1 MSGEVLSGS
10 EKAAVLLLS
19 LGPDVATEV
28 MRHLAEEEVR
38 RVVQAVARVRSVDTD
53 RLDAVNKEFAEI
65 LSQNPSLAVDGRE
78 FAMALLTRTAAAQ
91 QEAGKKTK
99 DQSALADLEQSV
111 IEGTSLVDALDGV
124 PPPGLATLLEAEHP
138 QVAAL
143 ILAHLDAGR
152 AAQVIA
158 RLPEALQVDI
168 VERMARIESVPTGL
182 HGEVGAVLAKQM
194 RGLARP
200 AGSSIGG
207 VRAVAEIVNHL
218 GGELEGKI
226 LGAIEEHD
234 AELGQ
239 KIRALTFTFDD
250 CLKLDARSLQTLLKE
265 VPREDLLF
273 ALKTASPALSEKIFS
288 NISSRA
294 AEILREDMGSLGP
307 VRLSEVE
314 SAQQRII
321 ASLRELQADGKIV
334 VAGGGGDVL
343 V

>member
-1 MSGEVLSGS
+1 MSAEPLTGT

-38 RVVQAVARVRSVDTD
+38 RVVQAVARVRSVDTE
-53 RLDAVNKEFAEI
+53 RLESVNKEFTEI
-65 LSQNPSLAVDGRE
+65 LTSNPSLAVDGRE
-78 FAMALLTRTAAAQ
+78 FAMALLSRTAAAQ
-91 QEAGKKTK
+91 SEKGDPAPN
-99 DQSALADLEQSV
+99 DALAKLEQHV
-111 IEGTSLVDALDGV
+111 INDTSLADALDGV
-124 PPPGLATLLEAEHP
+124 PSSGLATLLEAEHP
-138 QVAAL
+138 QIAAL
-143 ILAHLDAGR
+143 ILAHVDPRR
-152 AAQVIA
+152 AAEAIQK
-158 RLPEALQVDI
+158 LPEPLQIDV
-168 VERMARIESVPTGL
+168 VERMARIESVPAGL
-182 HGEVGAVLAKQM
+182 HGQVSAVLAQQM
-194 RGLARP
+194 RGIARP
-200 AGSSIGG
+200 AGSQIGG
-207 VRAVAEIVNHL
+207 VRAVAAIVNQL

-234 AELGQ
+234 AELGA

-250 CLKLDARSLQTLLKE
+250 CLKLDTRSLQTLLKE
-265 VPREDLLF
+265 VPREDLLY
-273 ALKTASPALSEKIFS
+273 ALKTASPALSEKIFA

-321 ASLRELQADGKIV
+321 ASLRELQAEGKIV

>member
-1 MSGEVLSGS
+1 MNTEPLTGT

-19 LGPDVATEV
+19 LGPEVATEV

-53 RLDAVNKEFAEI
+53 RLELVNKEFTEI
-65 LSQNPSLAVDGRE
+65 LTSNPSLAVDGRE
-78 FAMALLTRTAAAQ
+78 FAIALLSRSAEVQKETGE
-91 QEAGKKTK
+91 QE
-99 DQSALADLEQSV
+99 QNEALAKLEQRV
-111 IEGTSLVDALDGV
+111 IEATSLSDALDGV
-124 PPPGLATLLEAEHP
+124 PATGLATLLEAEHP
-138 QVAAL
+138 QIAAL
-143 ILAHLDAGR
+143 ILAHVEPRR
-152 AAQVIA
+152 AAEAIQ
-158 RLPEALQVDI
+158 RLPEMLQIDV
-168 VERMARIESVPTGL
+168 VERMARIESVPAAL
-182 HGEVGAVLAKQM
+182 HGQVSAVLAQQM
-194 RGLARP
+194 RGIARP
-200 AGSSIGG
+200 AGSQIGG
-207 VRAVAEIVNHL
+207 VRAVAAIVNQL
-218 GGELEGKI
+218 GGEVEGKI
-226 LGAIEEHD
+226 LGAIEERD

-250 CLKLDARSLQTLLKE
+250 CLKLDTRSLQTLLKE

-273 ALKTASPALSEKIFS
+273 ALKTATPALSEKIFA

-321 ASLRELQADGKIV
+321 ASLRELQAEGKIV

>member
-1 MSGEVLSGS
+1 MSAEPLTGT

-28 MRHLAEEEVR
+28 MRHLAEDEVR
-38 RVVQAVARVRSVDTD
+38 RVVQAVARVRSVDTE
-53 RLDAVNKEFAEI
+53 RLDAVNKEFTEI
-65 LSQNPSLAVDGRE
+65 LTSNPSLAVDGRE
-78 FAMALLTRTAAAQ
+78 FAMALLSKSAAVQSEKGEQEQSDVLAQ
-91 QEAGKKTK
+91 
-99 DQSALADLEQSV
+99 LEQRV
-111 IEGTSLVDALDGV
+111 IEDTSLNDALDGV
-124 PPPGLATLLEAEHP
+124 PAAGLATLIEAEHP
-138 QVAAL
+138 QIAAL
-143 ILAHLDAGR
+143 LLAHVEPRR
-152 AAQVIA
+152 AAEAIQ
-158 RLPEALQVDI
+158 RLPETLQIDV
-168 VERMARIESVPTGL
+168 VERMARIETVPAGL
-182 HGEVGAVLAKQM
+182 HGQVGAVLAQQM

-200 AGSSIGG
+200 AGSQIGG
-207 VRAVAEIVNHL
+207 VRAVAAIVNQL

-234 AELGQ
+234 AELGA

-250 CLKLDARSLQTLLKE
+250 CLKLDTRSLQTLLKE
-265 VPREDLLF
+265 VPREDLLY
-273 ALKTASPALSEKIFS
+273 ALKTASPALSDKIFA

-314 SAQQRII
+314 AAQQRII
-321 ASLRELQADGKIV
+321 ASLRELQAEGKIV

>member
-1 MSGEVLSGS
+1 MSGDVLSGS

-28 MRHLAEEEVR
+28 MRHLAEDEVR
-38 RVVQAVARVRSVDTD
+38 KVVQAVSRVRSVGAD
-53 RLDAVNKEFAEI
+53 RLEVVNKEFAEV

-78 FAMALLTRTAAAQ
+78 FAMALLSRAVAVQ
-91 QEAGKKTK
+91 QEKGKRQ
-99 DQSALADLEQSV
+99 DAVALAEFEQSV
-111 IEGTSLVDALDGV
+111 IGDTSLAEALEGV
-124 PPPGLATLLEAEHP
+124 PAPGLATLLESEHP

-143 ILAHLDAGR
+143 ILAHLDPAR
-152 AAQVIA
+152 AAQTIA
-158 RLPEALQVDI
+158 RLPDALQVDV
-168 VERMARIESVPTGL
+168 VERMARIEGVPAGL
-182 HGEVGAVLAKQM
+182 QGEVGAVLAIQL

-200 AGSSIGG
+200 AGSSVGG
-207 VRAVAEIVNHL
+207 VRAVAELVNQL

-234 AELGQ
+234 AELGA

-273 ALKTASPALSEKIFS
+273 ALKTAAPALSEMIFA

-307 VRLSEVE
+307 VRLTEVE
-314 SAQQRII
+314 AAQQRII
-321 ASLRELQADGKIV
+321 ASLRELQAEGKIV

>member
-1 MSGEVLSGS
+1 MSSTEVLTGP

-28 MRHLAEEEVR
+28 MRHLAEDEVR
-38 RVVQAVARVRSVDTD
+38 RVVQAVARVKSVGAD
-53 RLDAVNKEFAEI
+53 RLESVNKEFAEL

-78 FAMALLTRTAAAQ
+78 FAMALLSRTQAAQ
-91 QEAGKKTK
+91 QEKGKGP
-99 DQSALADLEQSV
+99 DALADLEQRV
-111 IEGTSLVDALDGV
+111 IEDTSLTDALDGV
-124 PPPGLATLLEAEHP
+124 PPPGLATLLETEHP

-152 AAQVIA
+152 AAQAIT
-158 RLPEALQVDI
+158 RLPETLQADV
-168 VERMARIESVPTGL
+168 VERMARIESVPAGL
-182 HGEVGAVLAKQM
+182 HGEVGAVLATQL

-200 AGSSIGG
+200 AGSSVGG

-226 LGAIEEHD
+226 LGVIEERD
-234 AELGQ
+234 AELCQ

-250 CLKLDARSLQTLLKE
+250 CLKLEARSLQTLLKE

-273 ALKTASPALSEKIFS
+273 ALKTASPVLSEKIFS

-294 AEILREDMGSLGP
+294 AEILKEDMGSLGP

-314 SAQQRII
+314 AAQQRII
-321 ASLRELQADGKIV
+321 ATLRELQADGKIV
-334 VAGGGGDVL
+334 MAGGGGDVL

>member
-1 MSGEVLSGS
+1 MSAEVLTGS

-28 MRHLAEEEVR
+28 MSHLAEDEVR
-38 RVVQAVARVRSVDTD
+38 RVVQAVARVKSVGAD
-53 RLDAVNKEFAEI
+53 RLEAVNKEFAET
-65 LSQNPSLAVDGRE
+65 LAQNPSLAVDGRE
-78 FAMALLTRTAAAQ
+78 FAMALLSRTAAAA
-91 QEAGKKTK
+91 QEKGKGPDK
-99 DQSALADLEQSV
+99 LAELEQSV
-111 IEGTSLVDALDGV
+111 IEDTSLTDALDGV
-124 PPPGLATLLEAEHP
+124 PPPGLATLLETEHP

-143 ILAHLDAGR
+143 ILAHLDAPR
-152 AAQVIA
+152 AAQAIM
-158 RLPEALQVDI
+158 RLPEGLQADV
-168 VERMARIESVPTGL
+168 VERMARIESIPAGL
-182 HGEVGAVLAKQM
+182 HGEVGAVLATQL

-200 AGSSIGG
+200 AGSAVGG

-250 CLKLDARSLQTLLKE
+250 CLKLEARSLQTLLKE

-294 AEILREDMGSLGP
+294 AEILKEDMGSLGP

-314 SAQQRII
+314 AAQQRII
-321 ASLRELQADGKIV
+321 ATLRELQADGKIV
-334 VAGGGGDVL
+334 MAGGGGDVL

>member
-1 MSGEVLSGS
+1 MSAEPLTGT

-28 MRHLAEEEVR
+28 MRHLAEDEVR
-38 RVVQAVARVRSVDTD
+38 RVVQAVARVRSVDTE
-53 RLDAVNKEFAEI
+53 RLESVNKEFTEI
-65 LSQNPSLAVDGRE
+65 LTANPSLAVDGRE
-78 FAMALLTRTAAAQ
+78 FAMALLSRTAAAQ
-91 QEAGKKTK
+91 SEKGDAEPN
-99 DQSALADLEQSV
+99 DALAQLEQHV
-111 IEGTSLVDALDGV
+111 INDTSLSDALDGV
-124 PPPGLATLLEAEHP
+124 PSSGLATLLEAEHP
-138 QVAAL
+138 QIAAL
-143 ILAHLDAGR
+143 ILAHVEPRR
-152 AAQVIA
+152 AAEAIQ
-158 RLPEALQVDI
+158 RLPEQLQIDV
-168 VERMARIESVPTGL
+168 VERMARIESVPAGL
-182 HGEVGAVLAKQM
+182 HGQVSAVLAQQM

-200 AGSSIGG
+200 AGSQIGG
-207 VRAVAEIVNHL
+207 VRAVAAIVNQL

-250 CLKLDARSLQTLLKE
+250 CLKLDTRSLQTLLKE
-265 VPREDLLF
+265 VPREDLLY
-273 ALKTASPALSEKIFS
+273 ALKTASPALSEKIFA

-321 ASLRELQADGKIV
+321 ASLRELQAEGKIV

>member
-1 MSGEVLSGS
+1 MSAEVLSGS

-28 MRHLAEEEVR
+28 MRHLAEDEVR
-38 RVVQAVARVRSVDTD
+38 KVVQAVSRVRSVGAE
-53 RLDAVNKEFAEI
+53 RLEVVNKEFAEV

-78 FAMALLTRTAAAQ
+78 FAMALLSRAVAVQ
-91 QEAGKKTK
+91 QEKGKRQ
-99 DQSALADLEQSV
+99 DAVALAEFEQSV
-111 IEGTSLVDALDGV
+111 IGDTSLAEALEGV
-124 PPPGLATLLEAEHP
+124 PPPGLASLLESEHP

-143 ILAHLDAGR
+143 ILAHLDASR
-152 AAQVIA
+152 AAQTIA
-158 RLPEALQVDI
+158 RLPDALQVDV
-168 VERMARIESVPTGL
+168 VERMARIEAVPAGL
-182 HGEVGAVLAKQM
+182 HGEVGAVLAIQL

-200 AGSSIGG
+200 AGSSVGG
-207 VRAVAEIVNHL
+207 VRAVAEIVNQL

-234 AELGQ
+234 AELGA

-273 ALKTASPALSEKIFS
+273 ALKTAAPALSEMIFA

-307 VRLSEVE
+307 VRLTEVE
-314 SAQQRII
+314 AAQQRII
-321 ASLRELQADGKIV
+321 ASLRELQAEGKIV

>member
-1 MSGEVLSGS
+1 MNADPLTGT

-28 MRHLAEEEVR
+28 MRHLAEDEVR
-38 RVVQAVARVRSVDTD
+38 RVVQAVARVRSVDTE
-53 RLDAVNKEFAEI
+53 RLEAVNKEFTEI
-65 LSQNPSLAVDGRE
+65 LTSNPSLAVDGRE
-78 FAMALLTRTAAAQ
+78 FAMALLSRSAAV
-91 QEAGKKTK
+91 
-99 DQSALADLEQSV
+99 QSEKSGEDHDDALAQLEQRV
-111 IEGTSLVDALDGV
+111 IEDTSLADALDGV
-124 PPPGLATLLEAEHP
+124 PSSGLATLIEAEHP
-138 QVAAL
+138 QIAAL
-143 ILAHLDAGR
+143 ILAHVEPRR
-152 AAQVIA
+152 AAEAIQ
-158 RLPEALQVDI
+158 RLPEPLQIDV
-168 VERMARIESVPTGL
+168 VERMARIETVPAGL
-182 HGEVGAVLAKQM
+182 HGQVSAVLAQQM

-200 AGSSIGG
+200 AGSQIGG
-207 VRAVAEIVNHL
+207 VRAVAAIVNQL

-250 CLKLDARSLQTLLKE
+250 CLKLDTRSLQTLLKE

-273 ALKTASPALSEKIFS
+273 ALKTASPALSEKIFA

-321 ASLRELQADGKIV
+321 ASLRELQAEGKIV

>member
-1 MSGEVLSGS
+1 MSGEALSGS

-28 MRHLAEEEVR
+28 MRHLAEDEVR
-38 RVVQAVARVRSVDTD
+38 KVVQAVARVRSVDAE
-53 RLDAVNKEFAEI
+53 RLEVVGREFANT

-78 FAMALLTRTAAAQ
+78 FAMALLSRAVAAQ
-91 QEAGKKTK
+91 SEKGASQEAV
-99 DQSALADLEQSV
+99 ALAELEQSV
-111 IEGTSLVDALDGV
+111 IEDTSFAEALAGV
-124 PPPGLATLLEAEHP
+124 PAPGLATLLESEHP

-143 ILAHLDAGR
+143 ILAHLEPAR
-152 AAQVIA
+152 AAQTIA
-158 RLPEALQVDI
+158 RLPDAMQIDI
-168 VERMARIESVPTGL
+168 VERMARIENVPAGL
-182 HGEVGAVLAKQM
+182 QGEVGVVLATQL

-200 AGSSIGG
+200 PGSSVGG
-207 VRAVAEIVNHL
+207 VRAVAEIVNQL
-218 GGELEGKI
+218 GGELEDKI
-226 LGAIEEHD
+226 LGGIEEHD
-234 AELGQ
+234 AELSQ
-239 KIRALTFTFDD
+239 RIRALTFTFDD

-273 ALKTASPALSEKIFS
+273 ALKTASPALAEMIFS

-314 SAQQRII
+314 AAQQRII

-334 VAGGGGDVL
+334 MAGGGGDVL

>member
-1 MSGEVLSGS
+1 MSTEVLTGS

-28 MRHLAEEEVR
+28 MRHLAEDEVR
-38 RVVQAVARVRSVDTD
+38 RVVQAVARVRSVGAD
-53 RLDAVNKEFAEI
+53 RLDQVNKEFAEI

-78 FAMALLTRTAAAQ
+78 FAMALLSRTAAAQ
-91 QEAGKKTK
+91 QEKGKSQ
-99 DQSALADLEQSV
+99 DALAELEQSV
-111 IEGTSLVDALDGV
+111 IEDTSLTDALDGV
-124 PPPGLATLLEAEHP
+124 PPPGLATLLETEHP

-143 ILAHLDAGR
+143 ILAHLDAAR
-152 AAQVIA
+152 AAQAIM
-158 RLPEALQVDI
+158 RLPEILQADV
-168 VERMARIESVPTGL
+168 VERMARIESVPAGL
-182 HGEVGAVLAKQM
+182 HGEVGAVLATQL

-200 AGSSIGG
+200 AGASVGG

-226 LGAIEEHD
+226 LGVIEEHD
-234 AELGQ
+234 AELGA

-250 CLKLDARSLQTLLKE
+250 CLKLEARSLQTLLKE

-273 ALKTASPALSEKIFS
+273 ALKTASPVLSEKIFA

-294 AEILREDMGSLGP
+294 AEILKEDMGSLGP

-314 SAQQRII
+314 AAQQRII
-321 ASLRELQADGKIV
+321 ATLRELQADGKIV
-334 VAGGGGDVL
+334 MAGGGGDVL

>member
-1 MSGEVLSGS
+1 MSAEPLTGT

-28 MRHLAEEEVR
+28 MRHLAEDEVR

-53 RLDAVNKEFAEI
+53 RLELVNKEFTEI
-65 LSQNPSLAVDGRE
+65 LTSNPSLAVDGRE
-78 FAMALLTRTAAAQ
+78 FAMALLSRSAAVQ
-91 QEAGKKTK
+91 SEKTPQEQN
-99 DQSALADLEQSV
+99 DALAQLEKHV
-111 IEGTSLVDALDGV
+111 IEDTTLADALDGV
-124 PPPGLATLLEAEHP
+124 PSSGLATLLEAEHP
-138 QVAAL
+138 QIAAL
-143 ILAHLDAGR
+143 ILAHVEPRR
-152 AAQVIA
+152 AAEAIQ
-158 RLPEALQVDI
+158 RLPEPLQIDV
-168 VERMARIESVPTGL
+168 VERMARIESVPAGL
-182 HGEVGAVLAKQM
+182 HGQVGAVLAQQM

-200 AGSSIGG
+200 AGSQIGG
-207 VRAVAEIVNHL
+207 VRAVAAIVNQL

-250 CLKLDARSLQTLLKE
+250 CLKLDTRSLQTLLKE
-265 VPREDLLF
+265 VPREDLLY
-273 ALKTASPALSEKIFS
+273 ALKTASPALSEKIFA

-321 ASLRELQADGKIV
+321 ASLRELQAEGKIV

>member
-1 MSGEVLSGS
+1 MSGEPLTGS

-28 MRHLAEEEVR
+28 MRHLAEDEVR
-38 RVVQAVARVRSVDTD
+38 KVVQAVARVRSVDAD
-53 RLDAVNKEFAEI
+53 RLDVVNKEFAEV

-78 FAMALLTRTAAAQ
+78 FAMALLSRAVAVQ
-91 QEAGKKTK
+91 QEKGKSQ
-99 DQSALADLEQSV
+99 DAVALAELEQSV
-111 IEGTSLVDALDGV
+111 IEDTSLSEALEGV
-124 PPPGLATLLEAEHP
+124 PAAGLATLLEAEHP

-143 ILAHLDAGR
+143 ILAHLDPPR
-152 AAQVIA
+152 AAQTIA
-158 RLPEALQVDI
+158 RLPDGLQIDI
-168 VERMARIESVPTGL
+168 VERMARIETVPAGL
-182 HGEVGAVLAKQM
+182 HGEVGAVLALQL

-200 AGSSIGG
+200 PGASVGG
-207 VRAVAEIVNHL
+207 VRAVAEIVNQL
-218 GGELEGKI
+218 GSELEGKI
-226 LGAIEEHD
+226 LGAIEEQD
-234 AELGQ
+234 AELGA

-250 CLKLDARSLQTLLKE
+250 CLKLDARSLQMLLKE

-273 ALKTASPALSEKIFS
+273 ALKTASPALSEMIFA

-314 SAQQRII
+314 AAQQRII
-321 ASLRELQADGKIV
+321 ASLRELQAEGKIV

>member
-1 MSGEVLSGS
+1 MNADPLTGT

-28 MRHLAEEEVR
+28 MRHLAEDEVR
-38 RVVQAVARVRSVDTD
+38 RVVQAVARVRSVDTE
-53 RLDAVNKEFAEI
+53 RLEAVNKEFTEI
-65 LSQNPSLAVDGRE
+65 LTSNPSLAVDGRE
-78 FAMALLTRTAAAQ
+78 FAMALLSRTAAAQ
-91 QEAGKKTK
+91 SEKG
-99 DQSALADLEQSV
+99 DSEPNDALAQLEQRV
-111 IEGTSLVDALDGV
+111 IEDTSLADALDGV
-124 PPPGLATLLEAEHP
+124 PSSGLATLIEAEHP
-138 QVAAL
+138 QIAAL
-143 ILAHLDAGR
+143 ILAHVEPRR
-152 AAQVIA
+152 AAEAIQ
-158 RLPEALQVDI
+158 RLPEPLQIDV
-168 VERMARIESVPTGL
+168 VERMARIETVPAGL
-182 HGEVGAVLAKQM
+182 HGQVSAVLAQQM

-200 AGSSIGG
+200 AGSQIGG
-207 VRAVAEIVNHL
+207 VRAVAAIVNQL

-250 CLKLDARSLQTLLKE
+250 CLKLDTRSLQTLLKE

-273 ALKTASPALSEKIFS
+273 ALKTASPALSEKIFA

-321 ASLRELQADGKIV
+321 ASLRELQAEGKIV

>member
-1 MSGEVLSGS
+1 MSAEPLTGT

-28 MRHLAEEEVR
+28 MRHLAEDEVR
-38 RVVQAVARVRSVDTD
+38 RVVQAVARVRSVDTE

-65 LSQNPSLAVDGRE
+65 LTSNPSLAVDGRE
-78 FAMALLTRTAAAQ
+78 FAMALLSKSAAVQ
-91 QEAGKKTK
+91 NEKGEQE
-99 DQSALADLEQSV
+99 QSDALAQLEQRV
-111 IEGTSLVDALDGV
+111 IEDTSLNDALDGV
-124 PPPGLATLLEAEHP
+124 PAAGLATLIEAEHP
-138 QVAAL
+138 QIAAL
-143 ILAHLDAGR
+143 LLAHVEPRR
-152 AAQVIA
+152 AAEAIQ
-158 RLPEALQVDI
+158 RLPEMLQIDV
-168 VERMARIESVPTGL
+168 VERMARIETVPAGL
-182 HGEVGAVLAKQM
+182 HGQVSSVLAQQM
-194 RGLARP
+194 RGIARP
-200 AGSSIGG
+200 AGSQIGG
-207 VRAVAEIVNHL
+207 VRAVAAIVNQL

-234 AELGQ
+234 AELGA

-250 CLKLDARSLQTLLKE
+250 CLKLDTRSLQTLLKE

-273 ALKTASPALSEKIFS
+273 ALKTASPALSEKIFA

-314 SAQQRII
+314 AAQQRII
-321 ASLRELQADGKIV
+321 ASLRELQAEGKIV

>member
-1 MSGEVLSGS
+1 MSGDVLSGS

-28 MRHLAEEEVR
+28 MRHLAEDEVR
-38 RVVQAVARVRSVDTD
+38 KVVQAVSRVRSVGAD
-53 RLDAVNKEFAEI
+53 RLEVVNKEFAEV

-78 FAMALLTRTAAAQ
+78 FAMALLSRAVAVQ
-91 QEAGKKTK
+91 QEKGKRQ
-99 DQSALADLEQSV
+99 DAVALAEFEQSV
-111 IEGTSLVDALDGV
+111 IGDTSLAEALEGV
-124 PPPGLATLLEAEHP
+124 PAPGLATLLESEHP

-143 ILAHLDAGR
+143 ILAHLEPAR
-152 AAQVIA
+152 AAQTIA
-158 RLPEALQVDI
+158 RLPDALQVDV
-168 VERMARIESVPTGL
+168 VERMARIEGVPAGL
-182 HGEVGAVLAKQM
+182 QGEVGAVLAIQL

-200 AGSSIGG
+200 AGSSVGG
-207 VRAVAEIVNHL
+207 VRAVAELVNQL

-234 AELGQ
+234 AELGA

-273 ALKTASPALSEKIFS
+273 ALKTAAPALSEMIFA

-307 VRLSEVE
+307 VRLTEVE
-314 SAQQRII
+314 AAQQRII
-321 ASLRELQADGKIV
+321 ASLRELQAEGKIV

>member
-1 MSGEVLSGS
+1 MSAEPLTGT

-28 MRHLAEEEVR
+28 MRHLAEDEVR
-38 RVVQAVARVRSVDTD
+38 RVVQAVARVRSVDTE
-53 RLDAVNKEFAEI
+53 RLESVNKEFTEI
-65 LSQNPSLAVDGRE
+65 LTSNPSLAVDGRE
-78 FAMALLTRTAAAQ
+78 FAMALLSRTAAAQ
-91 QEAGKKTK
+91 SEKGEDSNDAIAQ
-99 DQSALADLEQSV
+99 LEKHV
-111 IEGTSLVDALDGV
+111 IEDTSLADALDGV
-124 PPPGLATLLEAEHP
+124 PSTGLATLLEAEHP
-138 QVAAL
+138 QIAAL
-143 ILAHLDAGR
+143 ILAHVEPRR
-152 AAQVIA
+152 AAEAIQ
-158 RLPEALQVDI
+158 RLPEPLQIDV
-168 VERMARIESVPTGL
+168 VERMARIESVPAGL
-182 HGEVGAVLAKQM
+182 HGQVSAVLAQQM

-200 AGSSIGG
+200 AGSQIGG
-207 VRAVAEIVNHL
+207 VRAVAAIVNQL

-250 CLKLDARSLQTLLKE
+250 CLKLDTRSLQTLLKE
-265 VPREDLLF
+265 VPREDLLY
-273 ALKTASPALSEKIFS
+273 ALKTASPALSEKIFA

-321 ASLRELQADGKIV
+321 ASLRELQAEGKIV

>member
-1 MSGEVLSGS
+1 MSGDVLSGS

-28 MRHLAEEEVR
+28 MRHLAEDEVR
-38 RVVQAVARVRSVDTD
+38 KVVQAVSRVRSVGAD
-53 RLDAVNKEFAEI
+53 RLEVVNKEFAEV

-78 FAMALLTRTAAAQ
+78 FAMALLSRAVAVQ
-91 QEAGKKTK
+91 QEKGKRQ
-99 DQSALADLEQSV
+99 DAVALAEFEQSV
-111 IEGTSLVDALDGV
+111 IGDTSLAEALEGV
-124 PPPGLATLLEAEHP
+124 PAPGLATLLESEHP

-143 ILAHLDAGR
+143 ILAHLEPAR
-152 AAQVIA
+152 AAQTIA
-158 RLPEALQVDI
+158 RLPEALQVDV
-168 VERMARIESVPTGL
+168 VERMARIEGVPAGL
-182 HGEVGAVLAKQM
+182 QGEVGAVLAIQL

-200 AGSSIGG
+200 AGSSVGG
-207 VRAVAEIVNHL
+207 VRAVAELVNQL

-234 AELGQ
+234 AELGA

-273 ALKTASPALSEKIFS
+273 ALKTAAPALSEMIFA

-307 VRLSEVE
+307 VRLTEVE
-314 SAQQRII
+314 AAQQRII
-321 ASLRELQADGKIV
+321 ASLRELQAEGKIV